1 MSYSDVEMVIAT
13 QIAYLNINGNDS
25 SVNQNVG
32 EAVNYILN
40 KYGTYDSSTGS
51 YTLKE
56 GIQGADAAQFET
68 AQRILTLSEQNNV
81 TSWQNWTVVDC
92 CDHNSGSGFYG
103 CLIDTG
109 NGDAIVGCRGS
120 ESYDTE
126 QKIKDWVIADVGR
139 LNNPLTL
146 QQADA
151 TRYMEKLYAKYGD
164 SYDSF
169 SFTGHSLGGS
179 LATHAA
185 ITAPKGMQDKTD
197 TVISFDGPGFSDEYL
212 KAHALEISRVRDKLH
227 HYEYSWVGGL
237 LYQPP
242 GIDNRVVKAHDD
254 TKQNSE
260 IMNQAWRHDTVNIEF
275 DENGN
280 VMPGERGEL
289 QKICNPISKV
299 IEAIPWGMNMFLFGI
314 PARMLGITL
323 ISFLYSMREQVEQQ
337 LEQVVHTLVEKANEL
352 YDAYLSMVVS
362 GEYEIRTGEVSRM
375 ADSLETLQRRMNRIA
390 ESIRDVRRNL
400 PYDSAS
406 AFYYKNVLGMNTVT
420 LESEGKKAAK
430 LADVANRAVGR
441 YNGGDQRVA
450 GFMK

>member
-1 MSYSDVEMVIAT
+1 MNYSDAEMVIAT
-13 QIAYLNINGNDS
+13 QVAYLNINGNDS
-25 SVNQNVG
+25 VVNQNVG
-32 EAVNYILN
+32 ETVNYILN
-40 KYGTYDSSTGS
+40 KYGTYDFSTGT
-51 YTLKE
+51 YTMKE
-56 GIQGADAAQFET
+56 GIHGADAAQFNT
-68 AQRILTLSEQNNV
+68 AQNILTLSEQNNV
-81 TSWQNWTVVDC
+81 TSWQNWTVMDC

-103 CLIDTG
+103 CLIDTS

-120 ESYDTE
+120 ESYDME
-126 QKIKDWVIADVGR
+126 QGIKDWGAADIGR

-151 TRYMEKLYAKYGD
+151 TRYMERLYAKYGN

-212 KAHALEISRVRDKLH
+212 KAHALEISRVADKLH
-227 HYEYSWVGGL
+227 HYEYSWVGEL
-237 LYQPP
+237 LFQPP

-254 TKQNSE
+254 TRQDSE
-260 IMNQAWRHDTVNIEF
+260 FMNQAWRHDTVNIEF

-289 QKICNPISKV
+289 QKISNPISKV
-299 IEAIPWGMNMFLFGI
+299 IEIIPWGMNMLFWI
-314 PARMLGITL
+314 PAKMFGSTL

-337 LEQVVHTLVEKANEL
+337 LEQVVHTIVEKAHEL

-375 ADSLETLQRRMNRIA
+375 ADSLETLQSRMNRIA
-390 ESIRDVRRNL
+390 ESIRDIRRNL

-406 AFYYKNVLGMNTVT
+406 AFYYKNVLGMNTVA

-430 LADVANRAVGR
+430 LADAANRAVGR
-441 YNGGDQRVA
+441 YNQGDQKVA
-450 GFMK
+450 RLMR

>member
-13 QIAYLNINGNDS
+13 QVAYLNINGQNHALG
-25 SVNQNVG
+25 QNVG
-32 EAVNYILN
+32 EAVNNILN
-40 KYGTYDSSTGS
+40 KYGTYDSSTGG

-56 GIQGADAAQFET
+56 GIQGADAAQFDT

-81 TSWQNWTVVDC
+81 TSWQNWTVVDS
-92 CDHNSGSGFYG
+92 CDHNSESGFYG

-109 NGDAIVGCRGS
+109 NGDAIIGCRGS
-120 ESYDTE
+120 ESYDME
-126 QKIKDWVIADVGR
+126 QGIKDWGAADIGR

-151 TRYMEKLYAKYGD
+151 TRYMERLYSKYGD

-185 ITAPKGMQDKTD
+185 ITAPKGMQDKID

-212 KAHALEISRVRDKLH
+212 KAHALEISRVADKLH

-237 LYQPP
+237 LFQPP

-254 TKQNSE
+254 TRQDSE
-260 IMNQAWRHDTVNIEF
+260 FMNQAWRHDTVNIEF

-289 QKICNPISKV
+289 QKISNPISKC
-299 IEAIPWGMNMFLFGI
+299 IEIIPWGMNMLFWI
-314 PARMLGITL
+314 PAKMFGITL

-337 LEQVVHTLVEKANEL
+337 LEQVVHTIVEKAHEL

-362 GEYEIRTGEVSRM
+362 GEYEIRTGEVSSM
-375 ADSLETLQRRMNRIA
+375 ADSLETLQSRMNRIA
-390 ESIRDVRRNL
+390 ESIRDIRRNL
-400 PYDSAS
+400 PYDSVS

-441 YNGGDQRVA
+441 YDRGDQKVA
-450 GFMK
+450 GLMR